1 MSMQDPIADMITR
14 IRNAQAVYKK
24 DVAIPASKL
33 KASIAEVLKTE
44 GYILD
49 YKVEMVDGKKTLL
62 ITLKYY
68 EGKPVI
74 RSINRLSAPGLRV
87 YSSKDNLPKIMDGMG
102 IVIISTSKGV
112 LSDRIAKSQ
121 GCGGEL
127 LISVC

>member
-1 MSMQDPIADMITR
+1 MITR

>member
-1 MSMQDPIADMITR
+1 MQDPIADMITR